1 MKELIKK
8 QDKELEEL
16 ISENKRTI
24 NYSLELRIKLLH
36 TQHQT
41 EIMGEMLTKKKGGD
55 LSEYNN

>member
-41 EIMGEMLTKKKGGD
+41 EIMGETLT
-55 LSEYNN
+55 NNKLERSDK